1 LDLSPRTF
9 NCLKRAHITKVG
21 EVLEMSDDDLI
32 KIRNFGVKS
41 LEELRE
47 KLTERGIASYP
58 KDSGEF
64 ADSDFLPTEP
74 LSPMGLTDRSEDF
87 RDLVG
92 SDSDLDLDQDEEDSI

>member
-1 LDLSPRTF
+1 
-9 NCLKRAHITKVG
+9 LKRAHINKVG
-21 EVLEMSDDDLI
+21 EVLEMSDDDLL

-58 KDSGEF
+58 KDSDEL
-64 ADSDFLPTEP
+64 ADSDSPPTEP
-74 LSPMGLTDRSEDF
+74 LSPIGLTNRSEDF

-92 SDSDLDLDQDEEDSI
+92 SDNDLDLDQDEEDSF